1 KERRDNMMTL
11 RKLFVLE
18 LDKIKQSIVQLATG
32 AEDLLVRAVEAL
44 YNQDVNEAK
53 QIIDD
58 DKHLD
63 KIDTDVNN
71 MVILLIAKQHPVA
84 NDLRKLISYIRISS
98 DLERMADN
106 AKNIAKT
113 TIHLGESNQIAIHPA
128 INKMYEQAIEMI
140 HLLIE
145 AFKNEDIELAKKLA
159 DKDNVLDS
167 LYGKVVKEMLEE
179 KSNNQHEKQY
189 IIQMVLS
196 VRYIERIGDHAT
208 NISENII
215 YLVKGVTLDLNK

>member
-1 KERRDNMMTL
+1 MTL
-11 RKLFVLE
+11 RKQFELE

-71 MVILLIAKQHPVA
+71 MVILLIAKQQPVA
-84 NDLRKLISYIRISS
+84 KDLRKLISYIRISS

>member
-1 KERRDNMMTL
+1 MTL
-11 RKLFVLE
+11 RKQFDLE

-32 AEDLLVRAVEAL
+32 AEDLLVRAIEAL

-53 QIIDD
+53 QVIDD
-58 DKHLD
+58 DSRLD
-63 KIDTDVNN
+63 KIDIDVNN
-71 MVILLIAKQHPVA
+71 MVILLIAKQQPVA
-84 NDLRKLISYIRISS
+84 KDLRKLISYIRISS

-113 TIHLGESNQIAIHPA
+113 TIHLGENNQIAIHPA
-128 INKMYEQAIEMI
+128 INKMYKQAIEMI
-140 HLLIE
+140 HLLID
-145 AFKNEDIELAKKLA
+145 AFKNEDIDLAKKLA
-159 DKDNVLDS
+159 DKDNILDS

-179 KSNNQHEKQY
+179 KSTNQHEKQY

>member
-1 KERRDNMMTL
+1 MTL
-11 RKLFVLE
+11 RKQFELE

-63 KIDTDVNN
+63 KIDTDINN
-71 MVILLIAKQHPVA
+71 MVILLIAKQQPVA
-84 NDLRKLISYIRISS
+84 KDLRKLISYIRISS

>member
-1 KERRDNMMTL
+1 MTL
-11 RKLFVLE
+11 RKQFELE

-32 AEDLLVRAVEAL
+32 AEDLFVRAVEAL
-44 YNQDVNEAK
+44 YNQDINEAK
-53 QIIDD
+53 QVIDD
-58 DKHLD
+58 DKRLD

-71 MVILLIAKQHPVA
+71 MVILLIAKQQPVA
-84 NDLRKLISYIRISS
+84 KDLRKLISYIRISS

-113 TIHLGESNQIAIHPA
+113 TIHLGENNQIAIHPA

-179 KSNNQHEKQY
+179 KSTNQHEKQY

>member
-1 KERRDNMMTL
+1 MTRR
-11 RKLFVLE
+11 KQFELE

-58 DKHLD
+58 DKHLH
-63 KIDTDVNN
+63 KIDTDDNN
-71 MVILLIAKQHPVA
+71 MVIQLIAKQQPVA
-84 NDLRKLISYIRISS
+84 KDLRKLISYIRISS

-159 DKDNVLDS
+159 DKEDR
-167 LYGKVVKEMLEE
+167 
-179 KSNNQHEKQY
+179 KST
-189 IIQMVLS
+189 
-196 VRYIERIGDHAT
+196 R
-208 NISENII
+208 
-215 YLVKGVTLDLNK
+215 LNSSHVSNSY

>member
-1 KERRDNMMTL
+1 MTL
-11 RKLFVLE
+11 RKQFELE
-18 LDKIKQSIVQLATG
+18 LDKIKQNIVQLATG
-32 AEDLLVRAVEAL
+32 AEVLFVRAVEAL

-58 DKHLD
+58 DKRLD

-71 MVILLIAKQHPVA
+71 MVILLIAKQQPVA
-84 NDLRKLISYIRISS
+84 KDLRKLISYIRISS

-140 HLLIE
+140 RLLID

-167 LYGKVVKEMLEE
+167 LYGKVVKEMLEK
-179 KSNNQHEKQY
+179 KSTNQHEKQY